1 MSKRVTRFP
10 RAGLLAIL
18 LCLSLVAPVAAGQIE
33 DGWVAYQGG
42 DYATALRL
50 WRPLAGQGDARAQRL
65 LGVMYTDGNGVPQ
78 DYAEAARWLSKA
90 AAGGDALPKHH
101 WA

>member
-1 MSKRVTRFP
+1 MNKRAMR
-10 RAGLLAIL
+10 LLRVALVAVL
-18 LCLSLVAPVAAGQIE
+18 LWLSLAAPVTAGQIE
-33 DGWVAYQGG
+33 DGWIAYQRG
-42 DYATALRL
+42 DYATALGL
-50 WRPLAGQGDARAQRL
+50 WRPLAGRGDVRAQRL

-78 DYAEAARWLSKA
+78 DYAEAAKWLSKA